1 MNRLGHDEVRL
12 DIDATPEWLY
22 DLVSDVPRTP
32 EWSPEVIA
40 CQWLDGAD
48 GAVPGARFSARN
60 KKRWFAWSNRPV
72 VETAERGREF
82 AITRTEPGGGTIRWY
97 YRFEPAAGGTTV
109 MLGYQVLKAVPRT
122 LHVILRTLLGVR
134 DLRGDLHQN
143 MTASLGA
150 IAEIAARQAPG
161 GPSAAT
167 ARTSKSASDSQPRS

>member
-12 DIDATPEWLY
+12 DIGAAPEWLY

-40 CQWLDGAD
+40 CRWLDGVS
-48 GAVPGARFSARN
+48 GAAPGARFSARN

-97 YRFEPAAGGTTV
+97 YRFEPAAGGTSV
-109 MLGYQVLKAVPRT
+109 VLGYQVLQAVPRT

-134 DLRGDLHQN
+134 DLRADLHQN
-143 MTASLGA
+143 MIASLDA
-150 IAEIAARQAPG
+150 IDEIAARQASG
-161 GPSAAT
+161 SPSAAT